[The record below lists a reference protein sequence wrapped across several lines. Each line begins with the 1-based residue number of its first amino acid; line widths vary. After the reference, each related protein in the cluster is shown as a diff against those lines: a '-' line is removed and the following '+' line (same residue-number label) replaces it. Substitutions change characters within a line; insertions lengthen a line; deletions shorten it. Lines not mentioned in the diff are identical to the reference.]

1 MTDRLLKSPSSTII
15 ENLKQNCGNDSSIGL
30 AYFYHDFRAPEK
42 LLVRNLICSLI
53 IQLSWYCSTPT
64 NALMQLYSKCRD
76 GLEQPSHDALILALR
91 ELSMIFQHT
100 YIVVDALDECMG
112 TERTRLI
119 DFIKTVSTW
128 GLDSVHLLATSRPEP
143 DIQRRLCSAAVKT
156 FDLEATFVDHDIR
169 LYIKS
174 RLNSEERLGRWGDAG
189 KKLIEEKL
197 TEGAHG
203 M

>member
-1 MTDRLLKSPSSTII
+1 
-15 ENLKQNCGNDSSIGL
+15 
-30 AYFYHDFRAPEK
+30 
-42 LLVRNLICSLI
+42 
-53 IQLSWYCSTPT
+53 
-64 NALMQLYSKCRD
+64 
-76 GLEQPSHDALILALR
+76 
-91 ELSMIFQHT
+91 MIFQHT

-156 FDLEATFVDHDIR
+156 FDLEATFVYHDIR

>member
-128 GLDSVHLLATSRPEP
+128 SLDSVHLLATSRPEP
-143 DIQRRLCSAAVKT
+143 DIRQRLVMAAETV
-156 FDLEATFVDHDIR
+156 DLEVANVDHDIM
-169 LYIKS
+169 LYIKT
-174 RLNSEERLGRWGDAG
+174 RLDSEEQFRRWIDVE
-189 KKLIEEKL
+189 KRLIEETL
-197 TEGAHG
+197 TKGAHG